1 MHVMR
6 YAKRENDVRKKG
18 IKSMRDGKGK
28 NKKKRWIKKRH
39 SVITAVLRPFLG
51 AFIRLKT
58 GVKLQRF
65 KEQGDRQ
72 YLIVMN
78 HQTVFDQF
86 FVAMAFKKPVYYSAT
101 EDIFSNGFIS
111 KLLTWAVNPI
121 PIKKQTLDM
130 RAIMNCIQVAK
141 EGGTIALAPEGNRT
155 YSGKTAYIK
164 PSIAKLVRKLGFP
177 LAIFRIE
184 DGYGVQPRWCNQ
196 VRKGKMSAGVTRVV
210 EPEEIKKLSDDELF
224 EIIRSELDVNEACA
238 GGPFKGKH
246 LAEYLERAIYVC
258 PVCGL
263 AAHESN
269 GNFIECTKCHN
280 KVEYLPSR
288 ELKGVDGEF
297 PFRFVADWY
306 EYQYAVVNQLDPM
319 QHLDVPL
326 FQDRAA
332 LSEVILYKKKQP
344 IHEEIGFALYGDRIV
359 VGEGSEDEMVMPF
372 DEVSSVAVLGRNKL
386 NVYFGDKVYQV
397 KGGKRFNALKYV
409 NLYHRYMNVKE
420 GNPDGEFLGL

>member
-1 MHVMR
+1 M
-6 YAKRENDVRKKG
+6 
-18 IKSMRDGKGK
+18 
-28 NKKKRWIKKRH
+28 
-39 SVITAVLRPFLG
+39 
-51 AFIRLKT
+51 
-58 GVKLQRF
+58 
-65 KEQGDRQ
+65 
-72 YLIVMN
+72 
-78 HQTVFDQF
+78 
-86 FVAMAFKKPVYYSAT
+86 
-101 EDIFSNGFIS
+101 
-111 KLLTWAVNPI
+111 
-121 PIKKQTLDM
+121 
-130 RAIMNCIQVAK
+130 
-141 EGGTIALAPEGNRT
+141 
-155 YSGKTAYIK
+155 
-164 PSIAKLVRKLGFP
+164 
-177 LAIFRIE
+177 
-184 DGYGVQPRWCNQ
+184 
-196 VRKGKMSAGVTRVV
+196 
-210 EPEEIKKLSDDELF
+210 
-224 EIIRSELDVNEACA
+224 
-238 GGPFKGKH
+238 
-246 LAEYLERAIYVC
+246 
-258 PVCGL
+258 